1 MNQVPTNVDAWVEA
15 WTTVYIPY
23 ISAGLVCGL
32 VQMPRLVF
40 IIADV
45 SLAITVK
52 SFKKVSVSSPSDGR
66 AAKGVRLAGI
76 GSSGRLVRTMNK
88 KRQTRA
94 HFLRCKKPVKI
105 ANKGKIILML
115 YEYIPRSC

>member
-76 GSSGRLVRTMNK
+76 RSWGRLGEEMDK
-88 KRQTRA
+88 IGEDSGQ
-94 HFLRCKKPVKI
+94 FL
-105 ANKGKIILML
+105 
-115 YEYIPRSC
+115 YI

>member
-66 AAKGVRLAGI
+66 AAKGVRLAGKW
-76 GSSGRLVRTMNK
+76 SLGRVGGKINK
-88 KRQTRA
+88 KRDNDD
-94 HFLRCKKPVKI
+94 HFLS
-105 ANKGKIILML
+105 L
-115 YEYIPRSC
+115 YKLVQFS

>member
-76 GSSGRLVRTMNK
+76 GSWGRRGRTVNK
-88 KRQTRA
+88 KRTTSA
-94 HFLRCKKPVKI
+94 PFLGFKNRMKFSNN
-105 ANKGKIILML
+105 AKIILL
-115 YEYIPRSC
+115 LFYL

>member
-40 IIADV
+40 ISADV

-52 SFKKVSVSSPSDGR
+52 SSKKVSVTSPSDGR

-76 GSSGRLVRTMNK
+76 GSWDRLVRTMNK
-88 KRQTRA
+88 RGQTSA
-94 HFLRCKKPVKI
+94 HFIGCKSRMKF
-105 ANKGKIILML
+105 ANKGNIIILL
-115 YEYIPRSC
+115 YESMP